1 MSNEGNLK
9 PLQSDDGL
17 SEDAKARQREIRRK
31 GAMASH
37 EVRKEKKRLRQLVEA
52 FGNMKAPER
61 ARKAMLEL
69 GVSREELTNDMAAVV
84 GLFQKAIKGDVMAF
98 NAIRD
103 IRGEKPVDESK
114 MSLSGGLD
122 NTIQI
127 GFVETGVEPSSDES
141 EVDI

>member
-17 SEDAKARQREIRRK
+17 SEDTKARQREIRRK